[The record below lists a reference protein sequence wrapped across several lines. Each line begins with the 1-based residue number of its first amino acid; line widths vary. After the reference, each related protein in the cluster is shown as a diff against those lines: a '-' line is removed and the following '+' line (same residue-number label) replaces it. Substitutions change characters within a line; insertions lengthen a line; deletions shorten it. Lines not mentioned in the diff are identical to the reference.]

1 MGASTAKEN
10 IRHDD
15 GSEISSRFCAKA
27 NEKAEAG
34 HKAHVILFIS
44 LLFASFVEGFFQS
57 LIHALAHTERKVIY
71 SCDSPGIIIRRVY
84 IIRPKQQSAS
94 PLSTISEDSLCCH
107 TLAARPATVHAD
119 VPPALNSHSLLC
131 LPRVSF
137 ADARSSSLCS
147 QTF

>member
-10 IRHDD
+10 IRHGD

-71 SCDSPGIIIRRVY
+71 SCDSPGII
-84 IIRPKQQSAS
+84 
-94 PLSTISEDSLCCH
+94 STHIHYKAQAAERIPSEHNL
-107 TLAARPATVHAD
+107 
-119 VPPALNSHSLLC
+119 
-131 LPRVSF
+131 
-137 ADARSSSLCS
+137 
-147 QTF
+147 

>member
-10 IRHDD
+10 IRHGD

-57 LIHALAHTERKVIY
+57 LIHALAHTEKKVIY
-71 SCDSPGIIIRRVY
+71 SCDSPGIITTRIHYKAQAAER
-84 IIRPKQQSAS
+84 I

-107 TLAARPATVHAD
+107 TLAGRPMHA
-119 VPPALNSHSLLC
+119 LSTHSLLC
-131 LPRVSF
+131 PPRVSF
-137 ADARSSSLCS
+137 AGPVLIVSTLASLWS